1 MNSFWFFSHIKRKR
15 RKKADEMKRLGLLI
29 TLCFTLLIST
39 GCLKNDSNSDEHSYD
54 TTKKMVLDII
64 QTDDGK
70 KALVEVL
77 SEEELKSALIL
88 DNDVVKETITGVLN
102 SEEGAETWSKY
113 FSDSTFAQ
121 EFAASMEDNHK
132 SLINNLMTDADF
144 QKHILD
150 VLQNPEISMQMVS
163 ALKSQQ
169 FREHLEQ
176 SIEEALE
183 SPAFQEKIT
192 ETLLKA
198 AEKQGS
204 EEDSGGEKEPYAEEK
219 E

>member
-1 MNSFWFFSHIKRKR
+1 
-15 RKKADEMKRLGLLI
+15 MKRLGLLI

-102 SEEGAETWSKY
+102 SEEGVETWSKY

-132 SLINNLMTDADF
+132 SLINNLMTDAEF
-144 QKHILD
+144 QKHILE
-150 VLQNPEISMQMVS
+150 VLQNPEISMQMVA

-169 FREHLEQ
+169 FREDVEK

-183 SPAFQEKIT
+183 APAFQEKIT
-192 ETLLKA
+192 ETILKA
-198 AEKQGS
+198 AEQQGS
-204 EEDSGGEKEPYAEEK
+204 EKEKSGKEEEPYAEEK
-219 E
+219 K